1 MSLQFIFGNSGSG
14 KSDYLYD
21 LVLRQ
26 AQESPEKNFLIV
38 VPEQFTMQTQRELVG
53 RQAQHAIMNV
63 DVLSFARLAWRVF
76 D

>member
-53 RQAQHAIMNV
+53 R
-63 DVLSFARLAWRVF
+63 
-76 D
+76 